1 VRESAIKHEAGPY
14 WVCEN
19 KSDYTVYVSG
29 ITHSKPDS
37 SYAKD
42 DDGLSLAIARCDYL
56 ARSKASASGKPGG
69 YLQRPLHS

>member
-1 VRESAIKHEAGPY
+1 MRESVIKHEAGQY

-29 ITHSKPDS
+29 ITHSKADS
-37 SYAKD
+37 SYTKD

-56 ARSKASASGKPGG
+56 ARKRA
-69 YLQRPLHS
+69 